1 MNAGPRLSLIA
12 GLIVLLGSMLL
23 SVSTFGQDQREIDLI
38 AQLGKE
44 EIARREAAALAA
56 EEAAH
61 KQLLEEQSRLRA
73 VYAEYLGAA
82 RRAAQRAVA
91 VKRKSANAEQIDAL
105 RREARVIIDEVTS
118 ETKQR
123 VPAEL
128 DPIYEKLEQML
139 AVSSEDLFSANPDL
153 AALRK
158 RLSPGSGSD
167 LDWVDES
174 AILYALCE
182 DKNGAEVIA
191 GNIPHREKLS
201 KDEAEAIDLCNR
213 RRLVLGLSP
222 LAIDMQ
228 LVECSR
234 DHSSDMVSL
243 NFFAHE
249 SPVEGKK
256 TPWDRA
262 KNFGTSASGENIAAG
277 YNNGRAVTIGWW
289 YSPGH
294 LQNMMGRGHLRIGVG
309 QKNQHYTQMFGR

>member
-1 MNAGPRLSLIA
+1 MNTGLRLSLIA
-12 GLIVLLGSMLL
+12 GLVALVGSMLL
-23 SVSTFGQDQREIDLI
+23 TAPAGAQDQREIDLI
-38 AQLGKE
+38 AELGKE
-44 EIARREAAALAA
+44 EIARRAAAAQAA

-73 VYAEYLGAA
+73 VYAEYLGEA

-91 VKRKSANAEQIDAL
+91 IKRKSANAEQIDAF
-105 RREARVIIDEVTS
+105 RREARIIIDEVTP
-118 ETKQR
+118 ETKAR

-139 AVSSEDLFSANPDL
+139 AVSSADLITANPDL
-153 AALRK
+153 GALRK

-182 DKNGAEVIA
+182 DKAGAEVIA

-213 RRLVLGLSP
+213 RRIVLGLNP

-234 DHSSDMVSL
+234 DHSNDMVTL

-294 LQNMMGRGHLRIGVG
+294 LQNMMGRGHLRIGLG